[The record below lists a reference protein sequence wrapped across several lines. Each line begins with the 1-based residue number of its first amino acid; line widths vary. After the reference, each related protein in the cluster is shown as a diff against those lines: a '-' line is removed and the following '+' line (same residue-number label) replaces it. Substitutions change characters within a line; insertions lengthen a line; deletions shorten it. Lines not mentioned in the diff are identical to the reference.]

1 MKIHKGKEGAKMTI
15 TTISLPAELYRKLK
29 HLAVDQDEPTRN
41 LIRQAIEEFLA
52 RSEKGDGPK

>member
-1 MKIHKGKEGAKMTI
+1 MTI

-52 RSEKGDGPK
+52 RREKGGGKK